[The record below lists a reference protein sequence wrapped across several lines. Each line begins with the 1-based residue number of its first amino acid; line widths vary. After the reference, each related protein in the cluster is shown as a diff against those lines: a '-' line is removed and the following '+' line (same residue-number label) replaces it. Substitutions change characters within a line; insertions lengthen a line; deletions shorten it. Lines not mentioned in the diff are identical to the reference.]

1 MNCINCRVVRTA
13 LVFFAGLIAASIT
26 NAQSS
31 PKPQASS
38 APIASNV
45 NVVNTPSVNVK
56 TMPAVTLS
64 GTPTVNVGSLPP
76 VTGSVSITNSP
87 SVTGTVNIGNSPTV
101 QVGNTKSSPAN
112 ALDVERA
119 ARIPY
124 ESSQQSIGYPQETST
139 FPAAPSGYRL
149 VLQHVSCTF
158 LMNSGATQLPL
169 VTLYTNDGS
178 YTARASF
185 MGQLGGIGSNTY
197 GAVNTDILS
206 YWDPANGQPLVIANG
221 DFYPS
226 VVNFV
231 TLSGYLENCS
241 VTGCPAVQR

>member
-1 MNCINCRVVRTA
+1 
-13 LVFFAGLIAASIT
+13 
-26 NAQSS
+26 
-31 PKPQASS
+31 
-38 APIASNV
+38 
-45 NVVNTPSVNVK
+45 VVNTPSVNVK
-56 TMPAVTLS
+56 TMPPVTVS
-64 GTPTVNVGSLPP
+64 GTPTVQVSSLPP

-87 SVTGTVNIGNSPTV
+87 AVTGTVDIGNSPTV

-124 ESSQQSIGYPQETST
+124 ESTQIWSGYPQETAL

-149 VLQHVSCTF
+149 VLQHVSCEF
-158 LMNSGATQLPL
+158 LMNQGATQLPQVMISL
-169 VTLYTNDGS
+169 NGGS
-178 YTARASF
+178 YLVRASF

-206 YWDPANGQPLVIANG
+206 YWDSADGQPLVTANG
-221 DFYPS
+221 DFYGS
-226 VVNFV
+226 VSNYV

-241 VTGCPAVQR
+241 VTGCPAIQR

>member
-1 MNCINCRVVRTA
+1 MNRISFHRTA
-13 LVFFAGLIAASIT
+13 LVFLATLLAAGIA
-26 NAQSS
+26 NAQA
-31 PKPQASS
+31 KD
-38 APIASNV
+38 V

-56 TMPAVTLS
+56 TMPPVTVS
-64 GTPTVNVGSLPP
+64 GTPTVQVSSLPP

-87 SVTGTVNIGNSPTV
+87 AVTGTVDIGNSPTV

-124 ESSQQSIGYPQETST
+124 ESTQIWSGYPQETAL

-149 VLQHVSCTF
+149 VLQHVNCEF
-158 LMNSGATQLPL
+158 LMNQGATQLPQVMISL
-169 VTLYTNDGS
+169 NGGS
-178 YTARASF
+178 YLVRASF

-206 YWDPANGQPLVIANG
+206 YWDSADGQPLVTANG
-221 DFYPS
+221 DFYGS
-226 VVNFV
+226 VSNYV

-241 VTGCPAVQR
+241 VTGCPTIQR